1 MASLPSMATM
11 TTEPSTASSPTPR
24 RPGRRRR
31 RAGVL
36 GAAGV
41 VLVLCTAVLAAC
53 SSGDDN
59 KVVVYSGRST
69 DLIKPVLDRFAAE
82 TGISVD
88 FKQGDSADLALTIEQ
103 EGERSPADVFISQS
117 PGATAYLDDKGLLR
131 PLPQST
137 LDRVAAEDRAG
148 DGNWVGLSGRVR
160 VLVYNT
166 DLVSPDDLPATVEEL
181 TGAAY
186 QGKVG
191 MAPTNGSFQDF
202 VSAMR
207 ISEGDDATT
216 AWLEGMAANDVKT
229 YANNNAVVDAVIRGE
244 VPMGLANHYY
254 LLRALEDDP
263 DAPAA
268 NHVFADDVGS
278 VEIVSTASV
287 LAGAQH
293 TPQAERLVDF
303 LLSDETQRYFADE
316 TFEYPVVA
324 GVPPA
329 ATVPELAAEQ
339 VLRVDFDELGSE
351 FASTVTMIRD
361 AGLTR

>member
-1 MASLPSMATM
+1 M
-11 TTEPSTASSPTPR
+11 THDLSTAPTRRRTR
-24 RPGRRRR
+24 RPLRWS
-31 RAGVL
+31 A
-36 GAAGV
+36 
-41 VLVLCTAVLAAC
+41 AVLAAALLVVGLTAC
-53 SSGDDN
+53 SGGGGP

-69 DLIKPVLDRFAAE
+69 ELIKPLLDDFAAE
-82 TGISVD
+82 TGISVE

-131 PLPQST
+131 ALPQTT

-166 DLVSPDDLPATVEEL
+166 DLVSPEELPTTVEEL
-181 TGAAY
+181 TGDAY
-186 QGKVG
+186 RGKVG

-216 AWLEGMAANDVKT
+216 AWLEGMAANEAKT

-254 LLRALEDDP
+254 LLRALQDDP

-268 NHVFADDVGS
+268 NHFFGDDVGS
-278 VEIVSTASV
+278 VEIVSTASI

-293 TPQAERLVDF
+293 SAQAQQLIDY
-303 LLSDETQRYFADE
+303 LLTDETQRYFADE

-329 ATVPELAAEQ
+329 STVPELAAEQ
-339 VLRVDFDELGSE
+339 VMRVDFDALGSE